1 MVPDKS
7 FHSQAEY
14 ACHLPPYS
22 LPDEPQAPDHGY
34 VTGRIKLGTESSGGF
49 KNIAITNCIFER
61 CRGLALETV
70 DGGQLEDI
78 VISNITMRDIVN
90 APFFLR
96 LGKRMRSP
104 EGTPVGS
111 MKRILIRDR
120 KSVV

>member
-1 MVPDKS
+1 MLDATW
-7 FHSQAEY
+7 QR
-14 ACHLPPYS
+14 
-22 LPDEPQAPDHGY
+22 DEPWAPDHGY

-61 CRGLALETV
+61 CRGLALGTV

-96 LGKRMRSP
+96 L
-104 EGTPVGS
+104 
-111 MKRILIRDR
+111 
-120 KSVV
+120 